1 MNELIQLLISWLPH
15 LLAMLLLTVA
25 SGFFSSSETA
35 IFCLSP
41 DELRDFRSGNRREQT
56 VVGLLSDPDRL
67 LTAILFWNLTIN
79 MSYFAVGVVLTQ
91 GFASSGHSG
100 WAALFGLVSL
110 IWIIVLGEVLPKS
123 GAVAFRKL
131 LATTFC
137 IPLSFAVRALDP
149 VMPLFSATTRGSRRL
164 FWPGIYQEPD
174 LTADDLEQAID
185 NSEATTEVIVQ
196 ERQILHNTLDLGEIT
211 CELSMRPRG
220 TYLTLPAPISL
231 SDIRGSE
238 VSTEFVAVSNTEAT
252 AIESIIPLASFSEI
266 PESDL
271 HLKAEE
277 VIHVPWCA
285 DLAFTLQQLRDNYCR
300 VASVVNEYGETI
312 GIITHDDIIEN
323 VLFSQAS
330 RAERVL
336 NRDPI
341 LKVAENRY
349 HVDGMTSLRYLS
361 RQLNANYEPQ
371 ADDAVTVAGLLQEHF
386 ERLPDLGD
394 ECCWCGLRIKV
405 IEVTRRSRLRAMVWK
420 ELTE

>member
-1 MNELIQLLISWLPH
+1 MNELIQLLITWLPE
-15 LLAMLLLTVA
+15 LLAMLLLTAA

-41 DELRDFRSGNRREQT
+41 DELRAFRIGTVRERS
-56 VVGLLSDPDRL
+56 VLNLLADPDRL

-79 MSYFAVGVVLTQ
+79 MTYFAVGVFVTQ
-91 GFASSGHSG
+91 GLANSGNSG
-100 WAALFGLVSL
+100 WAALFGLISL
-110 IWIIVLGEVLPKS
+110 IWIILFGEVLPKS

-131 LATTFC
+131 VAITFY

-149 VMPLFSATTRGSRRL
+149 VMPFFRATTRGARRL
-164 FWPGIYQEPD
+164 FWPGISRESD

-185 NSEATTEVIVQ
+185 NSKATSEVIVQ

-220 TYLTLPAPISL
+220 TYLTLPTPVSL
-231 SDIRGSE
+231 KDIRGSD
-238 VSTEFVAVSNTEAT
+238 VSTEFVAVSNADAT
-252 AIESIIPLASFSEI
+252 AIESVIPLASFSHI
-266 PESDL
+266 PEDDL

-285 DLAFTLQQLRDNYCR
+285 DLAFTLQQLRDNYCH

-336 NRDPI
+336 QRAPI

-361 RQLNANYEPQ
+361 RQLEAHYEPQ
-371 ADDAVTVAGLLQEHF
+371 ADDAVTVAGLLQEQL
-386 ERLPDLGD
+386 ERLPDVGD
-394 ECCWCGLRIKV
+394 ECSWCGLHIEV
-405 IEVTRRSRLRAMVWK
+405 IEVTHRSRLRAMIWK
-420 ELTE
+420 EIL